1 MGRYHGTVT
10 LCSPRDGRLQL
21 DGRRGFSLLV
31 AKEFWRDGPESRAF
45 KVSRRAVS

>member
-10 LCSPRDGRLQL
+10 LCSRRDGRLQL
-21 DGRRGFSLLV
+21 DGRRGFSLL
-31 AKEFWRDGPESRAF
+31 AKGFWRDDLESRQF

>member
-1 MGRYHGTVT
+1 MNAAQYGGATTSR
-10 LCSPRDGRLQL
+10 RDGRQQL